1 MNPIGDADLD
11 RALRLSLR
19 DLVSDR
25 LLALRAQ
32 AKLALAE
39 YGVVRTPCGVEGEL
53 ALDAVVGDGFC
64 FYRALRREFGEACMV
79 SFDMLAAFA
88 LARLAAKR
96 VEHSAFVPDDAE
108 TAERRAA
115 LQHVGCYVDVADVLT
130 PFDCYV
136 LDKCEGVLLGECG
149 FARRW
154 ADHLEM
160 DVIMRCLGIDALV
173 VDPVSMPRAELRPN
187 AAIAPV
193 YSAER
198 QGDFFLL
205 MPRRCS

>member
-1 MNPIGDADLD
+1 MRARGAASFEILRAEARAARTPNAERGTANPIDDVD
-11 RALRLSLR
+11 FERALRLSLR

-53 ALDAVVGDGFC
+53 ALDAVVGDGVC
-64 FYRALRREFGEACMV
+64 FYRALHREFGESCVV

-115 LQHVGCYVDVADVLT
+115 LRHVGCYVDVADVFT

-136 LDKCEGVLLGECG
+136 LNKCEGVLLSECSYS
-149 FARRW
+149 RRW
-154 ADHLEM
+154 ADHLEI
-160 DVIMRCLGIDALV
+160 DV
-173 VDPVSMPRAELRPN
+173 
-187 AAIAPV
+187 
-193 YSAER
+193 
-198 QGDFFLL
+198 LL
-205 MPRRCS
+205 LT